1 MSALLRVAGLNAFYG
16 PLHALKAVSLHVNEG
31 EIVALLGANGA
42 GKSTTLNAICG
53 LVGTRSGTI
62 EYGGRDI
69 TSTRP
74 DVIVQLGLT
83 QAPEGRQVFG
93 DMSVR
98 DNLLM
103 GAYLRLRGPA
113 RREVPADIDRMTQL
127 FPILQDRINQRA
139 GTLSGGEQQMLA
151 IARALMSRPRLL
163 LLDEP
168 SMGLAPML
176 VREIMETVA
185 RLRDDEHT
193 TVLLVEQNAAAA
205 LKIADRGYVMET
217 GRIVL
222 EGASQELMRDREV
235 RRAYL
240 GKDYEEV

>member
-1 MSALLRVAGLNAFYG
+1 MPTLLRVTSLNAFYG
-16 PLHALKAVSLHVNEG
+16 PLHALKSVSLHVDEG

-53 LVGTRSGTI
+53 LVTVRSGAI
-62 EYGGRDI
+62 EYAGRDI
-69 TSTRP
+69 TSARP
-74 DVIVQLGLT
+74 EVIVSMGLT

-93 DMSVR
+93 DLSVR
-98 DNLLM
+98 DNLIM
-103 GAYLRLRGPA
+103 GAYLRLRRGGK
-113 RREVPADIDRMTQL
+113 REVLDDIERMADL
-127 FPILQDRINQRA
+127 FPILRERMQQRA

-151 IARALMSRPRLL
+151 IARALMSRPRML

-168 SMGLAPML
+168 SMGLAPL
-176 VREIMETVA
+176 IVKDILTTVA
-185 RLRDDEHT
+185 SLREEEGT

-217 GRIVL
+217 GRAVL
-222 EGASQELMRDREV
+222 EGSSTELMRDREV

-240 GKDYEEV
+240 GKDYEEI